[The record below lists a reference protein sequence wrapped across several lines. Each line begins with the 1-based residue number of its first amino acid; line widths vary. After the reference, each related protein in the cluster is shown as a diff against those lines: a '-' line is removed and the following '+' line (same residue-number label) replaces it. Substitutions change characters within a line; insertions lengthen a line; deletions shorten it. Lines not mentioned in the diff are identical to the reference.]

1 MCTKKLL
8 SIVLLFIPI
17 IAVSDNTNLTAEM
30 EVGRTD
36 SDGYVYNPRPMSC
49 QELVDLRYE
58 EFVTRRKEHT
68 TNQAEYFL
76 KQAEF
81 LFPNDEKPNCGEDV
95 LPKEWIKNT
104 TKINDYATTKCR
116 ESCNFRYQPT
126 VYPTDMKN
134 TTVMH
139 TAGRIEGNQKIFLD
153 EYIEAYEYSNFIAR
167 PRYYEPNSAQKSQ
180 AYWYRFWYTFIYEGK
195 KYYIH
200 EDNITLNE

>member
-1 MCTKKLL
+1 MVKKLL
-8 SIVLLFIPI
+8 SIILLFIPI
-17 IAVSDNTNLTAEM
+17 IAISDNTNLTVV
-30 EVGRTD
+30 EVGTY
-36 SDGYVYNPRPMSC
+36 SNSRPMSC

-139 TAGRIEGNQKIFLD
+139 TAGRIKG
-153 EYIEAYEYSNFIAR
+153 
-167 PRYYEPNSAQKSQ
+167 KSLSVSK
-180 AYWYRFWYTFIYEGK
+180 YRFARYCLLPKNPG
-195 KYYIH
+195 
-200 EDNITLNE
+200 NLLN